1 MASGEEG
8 SSEVE
13 PPRDDDMLGRM
24 LLGCGEMVSVLVL
37 IVVLTETTECLR
49 GWRELRREPVRS
61 SEDDSSPVLLLSVS
75 SSDSSSRSVSS
86 SSLRPLAV
94 GEAEMSVETEVL

>member
-1 MASGEEG
+1 
-8 SSEVE
+8 
-13 PPRDDDMLGRM
+13 MLGRM

-61 SEDDSSPVLLLSVS
+61 SEEEAESSSPVLSSVPS
-75 SSDSSSRSVSS
+75 SPSDSPSVSS
-86 SSLRPLAV
+86 SSFRPLAV

>member
-1 MASGEEG
+1 
-8 SSEVE
+8 
-13 PPRDDDMLGRM
+13 MLGRM

-37 IVVLTETTECLR
+37 MVVLTETTECLR

-61 SEDDSSPVLLLSVS
+61 SDESSSPVWSLSVPFS
-75 SSDSSSRSVSS
+75 SSDSLSVSSS

>member
-1 MASGEEG
+1 
-8 SSEVE
+8 
-13 PPRDDDMLGRM
+13 MLGRM

-37 IVVLTETTECLR
+37 MVVLTETTECLR

-61 SEDDSSPVLLLSVS
+61 SEEDSSPVVFSFVP
-75 SSDSSSRSVSS
+75 SSDSSSSLSES
-86 SSLRPLAV
+86 LSSLRPLAV

>member
-1 MASGEEG
+1 M
-8 SSEVE
+8 E
-13 PPRDDDMLGRM
+13 PPRDEDMLGRM
-24 LLGCGEMVSVLVL
+24 LLGWGEMVSVLVL
-37 IVVLTETTECLR
+37 MVVLTETTECLR

-61 SEDDSSPVLLLSVS
+61 SEDDSSPVLFSFVP
-75 SSDSSSRSVSS
+75 SSDPDSSLSESS

>member
-1 MASGEEG
+1 
-8 SSEVE
+8 
-13 PPRDDDMLGRM
+13 M
-24 LLGCGEMVSVLVL
+24 LLGWGEMVSVLVL
-37 IVVLTETTECLR
+37 MVVLTETTECLR

-61 SEDDSSPVLLLSVS
+61 SEDESSFVFSVPFSSP
-75 SSDSSSRSVSS
+75 SDSSSVSSS